1 MGGITEIIYANN
13 GNGTNINI
21 DFIKSFLKIKYRG
34 PDDTNYVTFSTV
46 DMNTLSSSDLT
57 RIQNTLTRNEIK
69 TYIQY
74 IFILGYHR
82 LSINDTS
89 YDGSQPFEN
98 PILYQSNIIN
108 TLRERILNNI
118 DNVNLKLICN
128 GEIYNYIT
136 LKTDNNF
143 TIPQNLSSFCD
154 VEIILPLYK
163 KNGFLNTLNL
173 LDGDFAFVIN
183 ENINTFELSK
193 LNTYAVKDFLGIKP
207 LYYVNTNNKGLYI
220 FVSEIKSLPVYI
232 INNASYNI
240 NYILPGHY
248 WSFQDQIL
256 NGNSELTC
264 YYNFNIYKNL
274 DNCIVSNTGNLESI
288 YGNIRML
295 ITNSV
300 INRFNSTNQPIGI
313 LLSGGFNSSL
323 ITSILVKYLV
333 ENNLPIDLTLF
344 TIAEITDVNDNDND
358 NSCDCDSSLCLIE
371 FLENKYNIIIKHH
384 IIYLD
389 FEQVQNSINTEIDN
403 IIYHLESFDTKT
415 VKDSLVY
422 NYLLMYVKENTDIKV
437 LLSGDGLDEL
447 CGYQQFQGA
456 SDYYFQTKSIKLLEN
471 MYQFDLLRID
481 SISNK
486 FSLEIRCPFLQKSFI
501 EYILSIHPKI
511 KKAQKY
517 SNSKDSITKYIIRKS
532 FESSVSNF
540 IYMPENI
547 LWRPIEIIS
556 NSLSNFQKNVT
567 NYLSENMSDL
577 YFDTN
582 KNKLL
587 NENTQGAI
595 PLTKEDLYYRLI
607 FRKYYPSRDY
617 LVPFYWE
624 KLWDLDLN

>member
-13 GNGTNINI
+13 GSGGNINI
-21 DFIKSFLKIKYRG
+21 DFIKSFLQIQHRG

-57 RIQNTLTRNEIK
+57 QIQNTLTRNQIK

-82 LSINDTS
+82 LAINDTS

-98 PILYQSNIIN
+98 PILYQGNEAQ
-108 TLRERILNNI
+108 TLRDRILNSTNK
-118 DNVNLKLICN
+118 VNLKLMCN
-128 GEIYNYIT
+128 GEIYNYTT

-143 TIPQNLSSFCD
+143 TVPQHLSSLCD

-163 KNGFLNTLNL
+163 KYGFLDTLNL

-207 LYYVNTNNKGLYI
+207 LYYVNTNGLYI
-220 FVSEIKSLPVYI
+220 FVSEIKALPKYI

-240 NYILPGHY
+240 NYLLPGHY
-248 WSFQDQIL
+248 WSFQEQIL

-264 YYNFNIYKNL
+264 YYNFDVYKNL

-295 ITNSV
+295 ITNSI
-300 INRFNSTNQPIGI
+300 INRFNLSDQPVGI

-333 ENNLPIDLTLF
+333 ENNLSSALANLTLF
-344 TIAEITDVNDNDND
+344 TIAENDNNKANCDG
-358 NSCDCDSSLCLIE
+358 NSAVCFIK
-371 FLENKYNIIIKHH
+371 FLENKYNITLKHH
-384 IIYLD
+384 TIYLN
-389 FEQVQNSINTEIDN
+389 FEQVQNSIETEIDN
-403 IIYHLESFDTKT
+403 IIYHLESYDTKT
-415 VKDSLVY
+415 VKDSIIY
-422 NYLLMYVKENTDIKV
+422 NYLLMYVKENTDVKV
-437 LLSGDGLDEL
+437 ILSGDGLDEL

-456 SDYYFQTKSIKLLEN
+456 SDYYFQTKSIELLEN

-481 SISNK
+481 NISNK
-486 FSLEIRCPFLQKSFI
+486 FSLEVRCPFLQKSFI

-517 SNSKDSITKYIIRKS
+517 SNSQDPITKYIIRKS

-540 IYMPENI
+540 IYLPENI
-547 LWRPIEIIS
+547 LWRPIQIIS
-556 NSLSNFQKNVT
+556 NSLSTFQQNVT
-567 NYLSENMSDL
+567 NYLTENMSDL

-595 PLTKEDLYYRLI
+595 PITKEDLYYRLI

-617 LVPFYWE
+617 IVPFYWE
-624 KLWDLDLN
+624 KIWDLDLN